1 MFKGNSKTGKTSYVH
16 NRDSQN
22 DGNVVK
28 EQAKQKKSENIKKHE
43 PQSTEQKKRQHAKN
57 EKRKGAR
64 ANHNRKKGHDKK
76 LARAGN
82 NAI

>member
-1 MFKGNSKTGKTSYVH
+1 MFIIVIAKMMEMSSKNKPNKKNLKILRNMNLNLL
-16 NRDSQN
+16 NRRKDSMLRM
-22 DGNVVK
+22 K
-28 EQAKQKKSENIKKHE
+28 
-43 PQSTEQKKRQHAKN
+43 
-57 EKRKGAR
+57 KRKGAR